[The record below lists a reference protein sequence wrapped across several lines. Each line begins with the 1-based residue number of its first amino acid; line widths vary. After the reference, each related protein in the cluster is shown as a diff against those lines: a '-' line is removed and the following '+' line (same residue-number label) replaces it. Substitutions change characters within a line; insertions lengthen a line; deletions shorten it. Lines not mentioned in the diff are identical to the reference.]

1 MLLQLSPLYIITK
14 PVQKVYGGKVYHILR
29 RIAMYQNVR
38 QCTVMYSYVQQCT
51 AIYSN
56 VRQRERPKT
65 VRLGGG
71 EEGMG
76 ETRFSNRLGA
86 RGEWRQNLD
95 LRLSRFFV

>member
-1 MLLQLSPLYIITK
+1 M
-14 PVQKVYGGKVYHILR
+14 YHILR